1 MKRRLATIYAI
12 FCTLL
17 LAGGFLLVFYF
28 AGKAGQWESLS
39 GIIGLACG
47 FILAP
52 CIHELG
58 HVCFALCVKMDC
70 VLVKCF
76 CFKMYAKEGKK
87 RFAFASPFSPDQTQ
101 VMPQKGGKMQSRAAK
116 YALGGLI
123 VSGVFFTLLLAGGVL
138 TACLASPSYELF
150 GLSVYTGYLFLLN
163 LPPFE
168 YASGKTDTL
177 VYRGIKKGYDAE
189 KCMLSAM
196 EIQGRLAEGKSYCE
210 IESSFY
216 FDLPQLC
223 EDEPMYAVMLD
234 LRYRYHLEKG
244 DFESAA
250 DCLNRLALNEEYLS
264 DFVIEGVAAEL
275 VYLHSLNGDLESAER
290 SGLVCQEYLK
300 EDTVTAK
307 RILAAYSLASGKT
320 EAVGV
325 LLEQA
330 KEALQREPIAG
341 VRKFEEILLS
351 RIIF

>member
-1 MKRRLATIYAI
+1 MKRRLATTYAI

-17 LAGGFLLVFYF
+17 LAGGFLSVFYF
-28 AGKAGQWESLS
+28 AWKAGRWEALD
-39 GIIGLACG
+39 GIIGLAFG
-47 FILAP
+47 FIFAP

-58 HVCFALCVKMDC
+58 HVCFALCVKMDY
-70 VLVKCF
+70 VFVKCF
-76 CFKMYAKEGKK
+76 CFKMYTKEGKK
-87 RFAFASPFSPDQTQ
+87 QFAFASPFSPDQTQ
-101 VMPQKGGKMQSRAAK
+101 VMPKRGGDMQSRAAK
-116 YALGGLI
+116 YALGGLVFNG
-123 VSGVFFTLLLAGGVL
+123 VSFVLLLAGGVL
-138 TACLASPSYELF
+138 TACLASPSYKLF

-168 YASGKTDTL
+168 YASGKTDSL
-177 VYRGIKKGYDAE
+177 VYKGIKKGFDAE
-189 KCMLSAM
+189 RCMLSAM
-196 EIQGRLAEGKSYCE
+196 EIQGQLAEGKSYCE
-210 IESSFY
+210 IDPSFY

-264 DFVIEGVAAEL
+264 DPVIEGVAAEL

-290 SGLVCQEYLK
+290 SGLVCKEYLK
-300 EDTVTAK
+300 RNTVTAK
-307 RILAAYSLASGKT
+307 RILAAYSLACGKT
-320 EAVGV
+320 EAAGV

-330 KEALQREPIAG
+330 KEALRREPIAG
-341 VRKFEEILLS
+341 VKKFEKILLA